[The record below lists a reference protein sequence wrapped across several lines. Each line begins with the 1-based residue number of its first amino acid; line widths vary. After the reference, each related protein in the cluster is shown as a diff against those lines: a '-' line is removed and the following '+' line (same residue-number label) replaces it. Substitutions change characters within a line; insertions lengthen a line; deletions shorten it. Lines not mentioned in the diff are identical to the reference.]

1 MVKLIGGLL
10 ILLAC
15 IGLVFMIWSFFAT
28 VLFPWA
34 DRMRAG
40 RDPVQNRVFLD
51 DILKDKE

>member
-1 MVKLIGGLL
+1 MTTLIGGLF

-15 IGLVFMIWSFFAT
+15 IGLALMIWSFFAM

-40 RDPVQNRVFLD
+40 RDPAQNRVFLD